1 MAVGCWL
8 YLHFTNSAHVCPWAE
23 LQRCFDTFQTYIWHK
38 GHWFF
43 FLQHTTVYMTTHVY
57 CFQKL
62 PFTHRHTHRG
72 MYIIVLKVLAV
83 LSPSRSQLACRNS
96 HYIAQS
102 LQVVFEKVSVEKI
115 DYLKAI
121 NISGRIKIFKTFRVC
136 LCLNCLL
143 SLFLKYIYILVCTH
157 F

>member
-1 MAVGCWL
+1 M
-8 YLHFTNSAHVCPWAE
+8 YLA
-23 LQRCFDTFQTYIWHK
+23 QRALV
-38 GHWFF
+38 
-43 FLQHTTVYMTTHVY
+43 FLPATHNGIY
-57 CFQKL
+57 DNTCILLPETPL

-143 SLFLKYIYILVCTH
+143 SLFFKYIYILVCTH